1 MSEEDLT
8 LDEYKKAKQI
18 WKHFNIKNMGDYHDL
33 HSKTDVLLL
42 TDVFENLRDRC
53 LSLYEYYIQ
62 PNFAFDAL
70 LKLTGIEIDLVYD
83 QERFEMIE
91 AGLRGGMTQTP
102 CKKVEAN
109 NKYMGDDYDK
119 KESSFKNYLDA
130 NSLYGLSMIQRL
142 LYRNPKW
149 DDKLTEDDII
159 NYKNNN
165 GRTGYILEVDLEYPK
180 ELHDLHN
187 DYPLAP
193 EVMNVKAD
201 MLSEKQVEIYK
212 RTNGGKEPKDE
223 KTSKLILN
231 LNGKSKYIV
240 HIRTL
245 QFYLKHGLKL
255 KKIHRA
261 EKN

>member
-1 MSEEDLT
+1 
-8 LDEYKKAKQI
+8 
-18 WKHFNIKNMGDYHDL
+18 
-33 HSKTDVLLL
+33 
-42 TDVFENLRDRC
+42 
-53 LSLYEYYIQ
+53 
-62 PNFAFDAL
+62 
-70 LKLTGIEIDLVYD
+70 
-83 QERFEMIE
+83 MI
-91 AGLRGGMTQTP
+91 
-102 CKKVEAN
+102 
-109 NKYMGDDYDK
+109 K